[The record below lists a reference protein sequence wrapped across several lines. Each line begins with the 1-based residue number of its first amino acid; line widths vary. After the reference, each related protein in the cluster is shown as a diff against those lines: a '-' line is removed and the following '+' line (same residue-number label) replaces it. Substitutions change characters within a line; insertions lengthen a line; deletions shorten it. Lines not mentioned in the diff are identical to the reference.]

1 MVLVDSD
8 VRITAF
14 SPGMKAALKARPKD
28 TITFRTLDCWA
39 GKLSPGSSDI
49 DSMDFDELNPA
60 TGPVEIEGAEPGD
73 TLVVEILSIRP
84 AETGAVSVIPG
95 AGVLGGQIGSSSTR
109 FTRIEG
115 GFVEFLGFKVPAD
128 PMIGVIGV
136 ATADEDG
143 PLSTGIPGRHGGNM
157 DTKDIKAGSVLYLPV
172 FQHGAMLALGD
183 IHAAMADGEV
193 CVTGCEAQAEV
204 VVRPSLIKSFSLDWP
219 AVESDGSLM
228 LIVSG
233 KTLDTA
239 VEEATRQVVALLS
252 SSLGISS
259 EDAYMLTSLAVD
271 MRISQCVD
279 PLKTVRA
286 CVPPWLCEIA
296 GFSLKAP
303 RSEG

>member
-1 MVLVDSD
+1 MALVDSD
-8 VRITAF
+8 ARITAF
-14 SPGMKAALKARPKD
+14 SPGMKAVLKVRPKD
-28 TITFRTLDCWA
+28 IITFRTLDCWA
-39 GKLSPGSSDI
+39 GKLTPGTCDISSI
-49 DSMDFDELNPA
+49 NFDELNPA
-60 TGPVEIEGAEPGD
+60 TGPVEIEDAEPGD

-84 AETGAVSVIPG
+84 AETGAISVIPG
-95 AGVLGGQIGSSSTR
+95 AGVLGGQIGSPSTR
-109 FTRIEG
+109 FARVTG
-115 GFVEFLGFKVPAD
+115 GFVEFQGFKVPAD

-143 PLSTGIPGRHGGNM
+143 PVSTGVPGRHGSNM
-157 DTKDIKAGSVLYLPV
+157 DTRDIKVGSALYLPV

-193 CVTGCEAQAEV
+193 CVTGCEVQAEV
-204 VVRPSLIKSFSLDWP
+204 TVRPSLIKSFSLDWP
-219 AVESDGSLM
+219 AVEADGSLM

-286 CVPPWLCEIA
+286 CVPPWLCQTA
-296 GFSLKAP
+296 GFPLKAP
-303 RSEG
+303 GSED